1 MPTNNP
7 NISRHITH
15 EVPAVPRRNDS
26 GDPSLLS
33 SVPIPT
39 EMHQITTEVKNRNPA
54 KSFKPILTY
63 QPTSTNKHQSQPTT
77 TTNIVTVINQSASAK
92 QSTSNAPTFV
102 HLE

>member
-1 MPTNNP
+1 MLINNP

-15 EVPAVPRRNDS
+15 KVHAVPRRSDS

-39 EMHQITTEVKNRNPA
+39 KMHQITTEVNNRNPA
-54 KSFKPILTY
+54 RSFKPILTY
-63 QPTSTNKHQSQPTT
+63 PPTSTSKHQSQPTT
-77 TTNIVTVINQSASAK
+77 TTNIVIAFNQSASAK

-102 HLE
+102 HLK